1 MNMSG
6 LQASNSEKVKVRISG
21 EQCYKEPGVDGK
33 FEDITKTV
41 LNLRIWNR
49 MRMRRPTVRQKT
61 WNKLMMSQ
69 EQESEKTWNK
79 PLSLT

>member
-1 MNMSG
+1 VYDS
-6 LQASNSEKVKVRISG
+6 LV

-41 LNLRIWNR
+41 LKNLESDANE
-49 MRMRRPTVRQKT
+49 RPTVRQKT